1 MSDADG
7 PDSDAADGEEGP
19 VRDVVRVDGDEPDGA
34 EGGDDDGGPPPG
46 RDGVMDP
53 DDLDI
58 RERDGVDETDDGRY
72 VISTG
77 VARDDVEASAGA
89 PGERPIDGPPGGPAA
104 GSPPDAP
111 VGAEGAEEGDGSDA
125 DRDRD
130 AGASD
135 SGVDARAGPGGGER
149 PGAAADPDRDD
160 DPLEAVAAELDA
172 LSASHGFALA
182 VAAGGET
189 DTLRVA
195 SGEPTDTLE
204 TALRWY
210 ARRVNPG
217 TPAEETVA
225 ALLAASDLDLG

>member
-7 PDSDAADGEEGP
+7 SDPDPADAEEEP
-19 VRDVVRVDGDEPDGA
+19 VRDVVRVDDAGDEAGDDS
-34 EGGDDDGGPPPG
+34 GDDDGADGRPPVG
-46 RDGVMDP
+46 RDGVVDP

-58 RERDGVDETDDGRY
+58 RGRDGVDETDDGRY

-77 VARDDVEASAGA
+77 GGRHDDLRDEVPDGERHDREVGADGWAGA
-89 PGERPIDGPPGGPAA
+89 DGRADGQADVDDPDPTASSAP
-104 GSPPDAP
+104 SPPD
-111 VGAEGAEEGDGSDA
+111 
-125 DRDRD
+125 RD
-130 AGASD
+130 A
-135 SGVDARAGPGGGER
+135 AG
-149 PGAAADPDRDD
+149 
-160 DPLEAVAAELDA
+160 DPLEAVADELGA

-195 SGEPTDTLE
+195 SGDPTDTLA

-217 TPAEETVA
+217 EPAEETISK
-225 ALLAASDLDLG
+225 LLAASDLNVE

>member
-1 MSDADG
+1 MSDANG
-7 PDSDAADGEEGP
+7 PDPDPTDAEEGP
-19 VRDVVRVDGDEPDGA
+19 VRDVVRVDGDEGDDTDA
-34 EGGDDDGGPPPG
+34 EGGDERSPVD

-77 VARDDVEASAGA
+77 GETLRNHRDDGRA
-89 PGERPIDGPPGGPAA
+89 DGP
-104 GSPPDAP
+104 
-111 VGAEGAEEGDGSDA
+111 DGSRDDDGGRDEVPDDATGDTIGSSENAGVGTDRVSTDGWADAGDA
-125 DRDRD
+125 DR
-130 AGASD
+130 GTSVTSTASASSD
-135 SGVDARAGPGGGER
+135 VDA
-149 PGAAADPDRDD
+149 
-160 DPLEAVAAELDA
+160 DPLDAVAAELDA

-195 SGEPTDTLE
+195 SGDPTDTLA

-217 TPAEETVA
+217 TPAEETIA
-225 ALLAASDLDLG
+225 ALLAASDLDVE